1 MIDDFVQS
9 DQAATDLNTIYQLS
23 QLGMAADIL
32 SKILCLR
39 LEKIIT
45 TKHLK
50 PNIEKFIKIL
60 NDFTQ

>member
-1 MIDDFVQS
+1 
-9 DQAATDLNTIYQLS
+9 
-23 QLGMAADIL
+23 MAADIL

-39 LEKIIT
+39 LEKLIT

-60 NDFTQ
+60 NDFTQQVPNRLFFNNKYLQTAVCTYLQ